1 MRYRTLRPC
10 PANVRR
16 SSGRVLDKQGLA
28 PREMRSLIGLADA
41 LLLQSQPDIAL
52 TIYNR
57 ALNIFARL
65 ANVKPADKHVLAH
78 ALEAM
83 GQIAM
88 RQKSSDQALKY
99 MLRSVR
105 ITKELPN
112 SEACEISAPPK
123 GDSANLLSAR
133 RSTNVFRISSVL
145 KTHIEH
151 IRSATIAHPAGDQW
165 CEYDTINKFRI
176 ISLTFFN
183 VGLQSR

>member
-1 MRYRTLRPC
+1 MLKMRLWKIYNEVGSAACATGHYDLARRMFDAALEECSTNKALR
-10 PANVRR
+10 
-16 SSGRVLDKQGLA
+16 
-28 PREMRSLIGLADA
+28 REKMRSLIGLADA

-112 SEACEISAPPK
+112 SEPAV
-123 GDSANLLSAR
+123 LAR
-133 RSTNVFRISSVL
+133 RL
-145 KTHIEH
+145 KETALIYYQQ
-151 IRSATIAHPAGDQW
+151 GDQQMSF
-165 CEYDTINKFRI
+165 EF
-176 ISLTFFN
+176 
-183 VGLQSR
+183 LQCSKHI